1 MKTEP
6 LSLLFLAA
14 PILAVF
20 SCQPQETPSEKP
32 PVNPPLIAF
41 PLFDYSAEESFK
53 EAYAQM
59 NEKDKKAIRQAVLRA
74 ASQVNVVFREGKFDK
89 GSLLIQWETLYGQE
103 VHPAIK
109 KVWTGPEVDG
119 NCLHPVY
126 LELLNQWDRHPH
138 EPENSSIRQALLA
151 GLNYHDDCR
160 NLSLDTWEV
169 MQPHLSALEQH
180 GLYRTEKGDWLI
192 RE

>member
-109 KVWTGPEVDG
+109 KSGPGQKWTETACIPFIW
-119 NCLHPVY
+119 NCSTNGTGTPMNRKIPPSAKPSWPVSTTTTIAVIFP
-126 LELLNQWDRHPH
+126 WTPGKSCSR
-138 EPENSSIRQALLA
+138 IF
-151 GLNYHDDCR
+151 
-160 NLSLDTWEV
+160 
-169 MQPHLSALEQH
+169 QH
-180 GLYRTEKGDWLI
+180 WNNTGFTGRRKETG
-192 RE
+192 